1 MKNIYAA
8 IPDNNDILYEF
19 YVKKRID
26 IALKAAEEG
35 RVVSHEEVKKRF
47 LITRNRK
54 QNKNQNTVS

>member
-8 IPDNNDILYEF
+8 IPDNNDIMYEF
-19 YVKKRID
+19 YVKKKID
-26 IALKAAEEG
+26 IALKSAEEG

-47 LITRNRK
+47 LITRNKK

>member
-26 IALKAAEEG
+26 IALKSADEG

-47 LITRNRK
+47 LSRGIIFK
-54 QNKNQNTVS
+54 KI